1 MLTKKIKFTN
11 YFGEEVEQEFMFN
24 LNETEL
30 TNMNLMENGG
40 LPRLI
45 EKIINTR
52 DQKRLIEYFKKIIWD
67 SYGEISDDGMRFE
80 KSYEKSLAFSQTDAY
95 NRLYMEL
102 IGDAKKAADFINGI
116 VPPEVAKAAEENQ
129 NIRKDG
135 RVMNPALAAIQD
147 KTIPLAS
154 AQENSTPNT

>member
-11 YFGEEVEQEFMFN
+11 YFGDEVEQEFMFN

-45 EKIINTR
+45 EKIINTH
-52 DQKRLIEYFKKIIWD
+52 DQPRLIEYFQKIIWE

-102 IGDAKKAADFINGI
+102 ISNAEKAAEFINGI
-116 VPPEVAKAAEENQ
+116 VPPEVAKAAAENQ
-129 NIRKDG
+129 NVRKDG
-135 RVMNPALAAIQD
+135 RTMNPALAAIQD

-154 AQENSTPNT
+154 AQGDSAPNT

>member
-45 EKIINTR
+45 EKIINTH
-52 DQKRLIEYFKKIIWD
+52 DQPRLIEYFQKIIWE

-102 IGDAKKAADFINGI
+102 ISDAKKAADFINGI
-116 VPPEVAKAAEENQ
+116 VPPEVAKAAVENQ
-129 NIRKDG
+129 NLRKDG
-135 RVMNPALAAIQD
+135 RTMNPALAAIQD

-154 AQENSTPNT
+154 AQEKSAPNT

>member
-102 IGDAKKAADFINGI
+102 ISDAKKAAEFINGI

-154 AQENSTPNT
+154 SQENSTPNT

>member
-52 DQKRLIEYFKKIIWD
+52 DQKRLVEYFKKIIWE

-116 VPPEVAKAAEENQ
+116 VPPDVAKAAAENQ
-129 NIRKDG
+129 NVRKDG
-135 RVMNPALAAIQD
+135 RAMNPALAAIQD

-154 AQENSTPNT
+154 AQGDSAPNT

>member
-45 EKIINTR
+45 EKIINTH
-52 DQKRLIEYFKKIIWD
+52 DQPRLIEYFQKIIWE

-102 IGDAKKAADFINGI
+102 ISNAEKAAEFINGI
-116 VPPEVAKAAEENQ
+116 VPPEVAKAAAENQ
-129 NIRKDG
+129 NVRKDG
-135 RVMNPALAAIQD
+135 RAMNPALAAIQD

-154 AQENSTPNT
+154 AQDDSAPNA

>member
-11 YFGEEVEQEFMFN
+11 YFSEEVEQEFMFN

-102 IGDAKKAADFINGI
+102 ISDAKKAADFINGI

-129 NIRKDG
+129 NVRKDG
-135 RVMNPALAAIQD
+135 RTMNPALAAIQD

-154 AQENSTPNT
+154 VQENSTPNT

>member
-1 MLTKKIKFTN
+1 MLTKKIKFTS

-40 LPRLI
+40 LSRLI

-102 IGDAKKAADFINGI
+102 ISDAKKAADFINGI
-116 VPPEVAKAAEENQ
+116 VPPDVAKAAEENQ
-129 NIRKDG
+129 KVRKDG
-135 RVMNPALAAIQD
+135 RAMNPALAAIQD

-154 AQENSTPNT
+154 AQDNSAPNT

>member
-11 YFGEEVEQEFMFN
+11 YFNEEVEQEFMFN

-102 IGDAKKAADFINGI
+102 ISDAKKAAKFINGI

-129 NIRKDG
+129 NLRKDG
-135 RVMNPALAAIQD
+135 RAMNPALAAIQD

-154 AQENSTPNT
+154 AQEKSTPNT

>member
-45 EKIINTR
+45 EKIINTH
-52 DQKRLIEYFKKIIWD
+52 DQPRLIEYFQKIIWE

-102 IGDAKKAADFINGI
+102 ISDAKKAAEFINGI
-116 VPPEVAKAAEENQ
+116 VPPDVAKAAAENQ
-129 NIRKDG
+129 NVRKDG
-135 RVMNPALAAIQD
+135 RAMNPALAAIQD

-154 AQENSTPNT
+154 AQDDSAPNA

>member
-11 YFGEEVEQEFMFN
+11 YFNEEVEQEFMFN

-102 IGDAKKAADFINGI
+102 ISDAKKAAEFINGI

-129 NIRKDG
+129 NLRKDG
-135 RVMNPALAAIQD
+135 RAMNPALAAIQD

-154 AQENSTPNT
+154 AQEKSTPNT

>member
-102 IGDAKKAADFINGI
+102 ISDAKKAADFINGI
-116 VPPEVAKAAEENQ
+116 VPPDVAKAAAENQ
-129 NIRKDG
+129 NVRKDG
-135 RVMNPALAAIQD
+135 RAMNPALAAIQD

-154 AQENSTPNT
+154 AQDDSAPNA

>member
-45 EKIINTR
+45 EKIINTH
-52 DQKRLIEYFKKIIWD
+52 DQPRLIEYFQKIIWE

-102 IGDAKKAADFINGI
+102 ISDAKKAAEFINGI
-116 VPPEVAKAAEENQ
+116 VPPDVAKAAADNQ
-129 NIRKDG
+129 NVRKDG
-135 RVMNPALAAIQD
+135 RTMNPALAAIQD

-154 AQENSTPNT
+154 AQDDSAPNA

>member
-45 EKIINTR
+45 E
-52 DQKRLIEYFKKIIWD
+52 DHQY
-67 SYGEISDDGMRFE
+67 S
-80 KSYEKSLAFSQTDAY
+80 
-95 NRLYMEL
+95 
-102 IGDAKKAADFINGI
+102 
-116 VPPEVAKAAEENQ
+116 
-129 NIRKDG
+129 
-135 RVMNPALAAIQD
+135 
-147 KTIPLAS
+147 
-154 AQENSTPNT
+154 